1 MSRTTR
7 LLQGVAFGYANQV
20 LVTLVG
26 IWLTAFLLGRLG
38 QSDYGVWLVGTRIL
52 GYLLLLDLGVV
63 ALLPREVGFATGRAG
78 GAAAATDLPEV
89 IGRTARLVVW
99 QTPVVAIASLLVWI
113 LLPADWDPLRV
124 PLAVVLGVFVLTFP
138 ARVFHAALSG
148 LQDLAFLG
156 GTYTL
161 TWIAGTAM
169 TVGLVLAGWGLY
181 ALAVGWAVSQ
191 GLSSVVW
198 WARLTHRFPTVLT
211 QRIPPLSGERLRDRL
226 GRGLWISVAQVAQ
239 VLLQGTDLLI
249 IGKLLGPSA
258 VVPYFCTGKVLTVLA
273 NQPQL
278 LAQAAQPGLSELR
291 TSADRHRLRDV
302 TVALTQAILVLSGG
316 VVCVVLLVNEGFVA
330 WWVGSTQYGGFWLTL
345 ALVGGMLLRHWNTT
359 AIYSLFAL
367 GHDKRIS
374 ITTLVDGIV
383 TVTASVLLT
392 RAYGI
397 LGAALGSILGVVL
410 VGLPANLTLLARE
423 STASVGEMMLG
434 LWPWGWRF
442 GLAAA
447 TALAVSQAWVPKT
460 LPALVAAALLCGAG
474 YIGLIWPLAL
484 QEPLGKYVR
493 PRVAML
499 GRLMRREPAGDA
511 RG

>member
-7 LLQGVAFGYANQV
+7 LLHGLAFGYANQA

-26 IWLTAFLLGRLG
+26 IWLTAFLLRRLG
-38 QSDYGVWLVGTRIL
+38 QADYGVWLVGTRIL

-63 ALLPREVGFATGRAG
+63 AILPREVGFATGRAG

-89 IGRTARLVVW
+89 IGRTARMVVW
-99 QTPVVAIASLLVWI
+99 QTPVVAVASLLVWL
-113 LLPADWDPLRV
+113 LLPPDWEPLRV

-169 TVGLVLAGWGLY
+169 TVGLVLAGWGMY

-198 WARLTHRFPTVLT
+198 WARLTHRFPTVLP

-291 TSADRHRLRDV
+291 TSADRHRLREV

-330 WWVGSTQYGGFWLTL
+330 WWVGSMQYGGFWLTV

-374 ITTLVDGIV
+374 ITTLVDGTV
-383 TVTASVLLT
+383 TVIASMLLT
-392 RAYGI
+392 RPYGL
-397 LGAALGSILGVVL
+397 LGAALGTIVGVVL
-410 VGLPANLTLLARE
+410 VGLPANLALLAKE
-423 STASVGEMMLG
+423 TETSASRLAIE

-442 GLAAA
+442 ALAAA
-447 TALAVSQAWVPKT
+447 SVLVVSRAWVPRT
-460 LPALVAAALLCGAG
+460 LPALVAATLLCGAG
-474 YIGLIWPLAL
+474 YLGLMWPLAQ
-484 QEPLGKYVR
+484 QEPLGRYVR
-493 PRVAML
+493 PRLEAF
-499 GRLMRREPAGDA
+499 GRLVWRASA
-511 RG
+511 